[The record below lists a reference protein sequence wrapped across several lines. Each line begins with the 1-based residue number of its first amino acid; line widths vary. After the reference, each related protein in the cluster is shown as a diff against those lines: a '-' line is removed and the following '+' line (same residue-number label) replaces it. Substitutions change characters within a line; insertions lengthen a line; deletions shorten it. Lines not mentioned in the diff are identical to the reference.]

1 MSLFNKLKKTT
12 KDSAFDIWLNNIL
25 ANPLSA
31 DIKAIC
37 FNLYDDGDNKW
48 SIEFVGTSYFDEN
61 NTDWACNEVFTTRDN
76 PFVLIREY
84 SWKDAENLFTEM
96 VSKYLKDGK
105 YANKLKAY
113 TAIGIGF
120 VDGDLN
126 IIYKK

>member
-1 MSLFNKLKKTT
+1 MSLFNKLKKAT
-12 KDSAFDIWLNNIL
+12 KDSAFDIWLNNIF
-25 ANPLSA
+25 AEPLSA

-48 SIEFVGTSYFDEN
+48 SIEFVGTSSFDEN

-96 VSKYLKDGK
+96 VSEYLKGGK